1 MDSGVAAICDHLLW
15 GAADLDQAIAA
26 LAERTGVR
34 ATPGG
39 RHPDLGTHNA
49 IAALGHKRFLE
60 IIAPDPALQPGALAR
75 RLASMK
81 IPTLIMWAART
92 PSAADTAARA
102 EAAGYQAAVIDG
114 HRRRPD
120 GMVVRWTNVF
130 VSGHGAGTL
139 VPFFIEW
146 NDGSHPADDGPRG
159 LRLQALRAETPQAEA
174 LRAVLKALDVR
185 LAVREGPASRLVA
198 VLDTPRGRIELVG
211 S

>member
-1 MDSGVAAICDHLLW
+1 MPAVCDHLLW
-15 GAADLDQAIAA
+15 GAADLDAGIAA

-34 ATPGG
+34 AAPGG

-49 IAALGHKRFLE
+49 IAALGRKRFLE
-60 IIAPDPALQPGALAR
+60 IIAPDPTLAPGALAG

-81 IPTLIMWAART
+81 TPALIMWAART

-120 GMVVRWTNVF
+120 GLVVRWTNVF

-146 NDGSHPADDGPRG
+146 DGPSHPADDAPTG
-159 LRLQALRAETPQAEA
+159 LRLQALRAESPQAEA

-185 LAVREGPASRLVA
+185 VAVRQASTSRLVA
-198 VLDTPRGRIELVG
+198 VLETPRGRVEL